1 MAALAAAALA
11 LAFAGGA
18 GGDLVVPA
26 WDAPTPHDEVC
37 VEVPKTL
44 TSPYANNS
52 RWGFVALP
60 RGAPPAGG
68 WPVLITLA
76 IIDFAANAS
85 ATAANG
91 GRCGLDG
98 VYPGRGGGRG
108 YAMTEE
114 YAPFAPP
121 NGLMSP
127 CSCFAPSGLY
137 NCSTHADDGHH
148 RSPGRGCSFDILA
161 GGMWFQRQKQYLVAN
176 GVAVMVVNTRIFVRP
191 PLSFLRLPGS
201 LLVSELCLQMQ
212 KIFS

>member
-1 MAALAAAALA
+1 MAALAAALA

-60 RGAPPAGG
+60 RGVPPAGG

-98 VYPGRGGGRG
+98 VYPERGGGRS

-121 NGLMSP
+121 NEPKYPGAHSHQVRL
-127 CSCFAPSGLY
+127 FAFFREQVL
-137 NCSTHADDGHH
+137 H
-148 RSPGRGCSFDILA
+148 L
-161 GGMWFQRQKQYLVAN
+161 LLE
-176 GVAVMVVNTRIFVRP
+176 AVGFT
-191 PLSFLRLPGS
+191 SS
-201 LLVSELCLQMQ
+201 YE
-212 KIFS
+212 